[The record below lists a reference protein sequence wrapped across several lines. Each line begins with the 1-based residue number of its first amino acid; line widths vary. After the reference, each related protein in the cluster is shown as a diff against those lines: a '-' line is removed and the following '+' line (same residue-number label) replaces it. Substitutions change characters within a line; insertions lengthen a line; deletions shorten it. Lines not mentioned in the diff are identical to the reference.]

1 MVCSQGGEDF
11 AIEDG
16 ICTIFAFQGFPISC
30 VALLHLDGEAFPYYG
45 IDHTELTLIGIGLY
59 TLEITTILSIDRS
72 WLDRICSSSVLGSG

>member
-16 ICTIFAFQGFPISC
+16 IYTIFAFQGFPISW

-45 IDHTELTLIGIGLY
+45 VDHPELTLIGIGLY
-59 TLEITTILSIDRS
+59 LATILSIDGS

>member
-1 MVCSQGGEDF
+1 MVRPQGGEDF

-45 IDHTELTLIGIGLY
+45 IDHTELTIIGIGLY
-59 TLEITTILSIDRS
+59 LTTILSIDGS